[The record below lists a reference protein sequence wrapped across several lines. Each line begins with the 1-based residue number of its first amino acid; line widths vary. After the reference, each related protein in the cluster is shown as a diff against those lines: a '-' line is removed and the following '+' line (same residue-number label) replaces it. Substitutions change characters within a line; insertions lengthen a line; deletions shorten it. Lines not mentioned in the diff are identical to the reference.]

1 MLKLFVRG
9 DNDDS
14 YVAVDYDP
22 SIVRVTESASLTA
35 QRRVERNVVSNEDAV

>member
-14 YVAVDYDP
+14 YVAVNCDP
-22 SIVRVTESASLTA
+22 SVVRVAESASLTA